1 MCGFVVSLTNK
12 PGDISREREAIA
24 AACERMAPRGPDAQ
38 GIWQGEGVTLGHRR
52 LAILD
57 LDARANQPMSSIC
70 GRYVIVFNGEIYN
83 FRELRAQREAAGDT
97 FRTSSDTE
105 VLLALFAA
113 EGEAMLPKLRG
124 MFALAIWDA
133 VARRGFAARDPYGI
147 KPMYYARTGKGWLLA
162 SQVKAILATG
172 LVSRDPDPAA
182 QAGFWLTG
190 SVPEPRTWYRDIRAL
205 PAGHSMWIAEG
216 APEDPK
222 CWWDIRD
229 DWRQASGDALPDQAV
244 QEQGCEA
251 LLDSVRAHLVSDVPV
266 GVFLSGGIDSG
277 ALAGLMRDAG
287 AASLQGVTIAFQE
300 FAGKDEDEAPV
311 AASIARHYDIT
322 HHVRMVTRVEFER
335 DLPTILDAMDQPS
348 INGINTW
355 FASKAVAE
363 LGLKVVVSG
372 VGGDELFHGYSSFRQ
387 LPRMVAAWRHVAVLP
402 GAMAAAQWA
411 CNLQARRTGNAR
423 WSYMP
428 EWARRLPT
436 AWLLR
441 RGLFAPSELPAL
453 MGHELAVTALREFDL
468 VAWIVGLSEPLPHD
482 PRNALALVESVTYL
496 RNQLLRDSDWAS
508 MAHSVELR
516 TPLVDAWLL
525 RQLRPVAGAF
535 RGFPDKRLLAQA
547 PASPLPE
554 SVINRPKTGF
564 SLPMAQWLAKVTDQ
578 RAWADLPLLAAPG
591 TPWARRWAKTVI
603 EGVMG

>member
-12 PGDISREREAIA
+12 PCDVSHERKAIA

-38 GIWQGEGVTLGHRR
+38 GIWQENGVTLGHRR

-57 LDARANQPMSSIC
+57 LDARAHQPMSSAC
-70 GRYVIVFNGEIYN
+70 GRYMIVFNGEIYN

-97 FRTSSDTE
+97 FCTSSDTE

-113 EGEAMLPKLRG
+113 EGEAILPKLRG
-124 MFALAIWDA
+124 MFAFFIWDTA
-133 VARRGFAARDPYGI
+133 ARRGFAARDPYGI
-147 KPMYYARTGKGWLLA
+147 KPLYYARTEKGWLLA

-172 LVSRDPDPAA
+172 LASRDPDPAA

-205 PAGHSMWIAEG
+205 PADHSVWIADG
-216 APEDPK
+216 ALETPK
-222 CWWDIRD
+222 SWWDIRD
-229 DWRQASGDALPDQAV
+229 NWRQASGDALPNQQV
-244 QEQGCEA
+244 QEQVSEA
-251 LLDSVRAHLVSDVPV
+251 LKDSVRAHLVSDVPV

-277 ALAGLMRDAG
+277 ALAGLMREAG
-287 AASLQGVTIAFQE
+287 TANLQGITIAFQE
-300 FAGKDEDEAPV
+300 FTGKHEDETPV
-311 AASIARHYDIT
+311 AASIAHHYDIM
-322 HHVRMVTRVEFER
+322 HHVRMVTRKEFEQ
-335 DLPTILDAMDQPS
+335 DLPAILDAMDQPS
-348 INGINTW
+348 IDGVNTW

-372 VGGDELFHGYSSFRQ
+372 VGGDELFHGYPSFRQ
-387 LPRMVAAWRHVAVLP
+387 LPRMVALWRYVACLP
-402 GAMAAAQWA
+402 GALAAAQWG

-441 RGLFAPSELPAL
+441 RGLFAPRELPAL
-453 MGHELAVTALREFDL
+453 MGGELATAALQEFDPE
-468 VAWIVGLSEPLPHD
+468 AWITGLSEPLPHD
-482 PRNALALVESVTYL
+482 PENALALLESVTYL

-525 RQLRPVAGAF
+525 RHLLPMARAF
-535 RGFPDKRLLAQA
+535 RRFPEKRLLAEA
-547 PASPLPE
+547 PVSALPE
-554 SVINRPKTGF
+554 AVIRRRKTGF
-564 SLPMAQWLAKVTDQ
+564 GIPVQPWLQ
-578 RAWADLPLLAAPG
+578 QMGMIREGGLSRG
-591 TPWARRWAKTVI
+591 WAKKLVEI
-603 EGVMG
+603 GWKN